1 MSRQPQATSAKK
13 ASTLNISTFH
23 KEAALVV
30 CHLQD
35 AKVWAKMDTSMQHN
49 TWHPKRMDFSPNTT
63 GFVADKTGFV
73 ARQETN
79 KATHIQTKLTCVCL
93 RNACLAGE
101 GHGTHEIHGNH
112 GSMEFVQSNDSMYS
126 MDSMESIDSTDS
138 IDSMHSP
145 MDSVE
150 SQKIISP
157 ELH

>member
-1 MSRQPQATSAKK
+1 MSAIFKMQKYEPKWIQAC
-13 ASTLNISTFH
+13 NIIHGTPNAWISRPTQ
-23 KEAALVV
+23 LD
-30 CHLQD
+30 L
-35 AKVWAKMDTSMQHN
+35 
-49 TWHPKRMDFSPNTT
+49 SP
-63 GFVADKTGFV
+63 
-73 ARQETN
+73 
-79 KATHIQTKLTCVCL
+79 TKLALSPDKKQTRQRTYKPNSHVFCL